1 MTTLR
6 QRMAEDMRMRNLS
19 LSTQK
24 KYLRQ
29 VAVFAD
35 YFNKS
40 PSLLGAEQVLDY
52 LGRYTHRIAISNN
65 RLLKVKHGNKT

>member
-6 QRMAEDMRMRNLS
+6 QRMEEDMQIRNLS
-19 LSTQK
+19 LTTKK

-40 PSLLGAEQVLDY
+40 PSLLGAEEVRAFQVP
-52 LGRYTHRIAISNN
+52 
-65 RLLKVKHGNKT
+65 